1 MKKAITI
8 ENEGGESL
16 TVDLSPECD
25 REVGK
30 LMIDG
35 IPYHVERIKEALLKS
50 DYRVDRDVGYNPQH
64 DKNGLCIII
73 APYDKA

>member
-1 MKKAITI
+1 MKTSITL
-8 ENEGGESL
+8 ENEDGESL
-16 TVDLSPECD
+16 AVNLSPEGD

-35 IPYHVERIKEALLKS
+35 VPYHVERIKAAVLKS
-50 DYRVDRDVGYNPQH
+50 DYRVDRDVGYIPQQ

-73 APYDKA
+73 APYDKE

>member
-16 TVDLSPECD
+16 TVDLSPEGD
-25 REVGK
+25 REGGK

-35 IPYHVERIKEALLKS
+35 VPYHVERIKAGVLKS
-50 DYRVDRDVGYNPQH
+50 DYRVDRDVGYIPQQ
-64 DKNGLCIII
+64 DKNGRCIII
-73 APYDKA
+73 APYDKE